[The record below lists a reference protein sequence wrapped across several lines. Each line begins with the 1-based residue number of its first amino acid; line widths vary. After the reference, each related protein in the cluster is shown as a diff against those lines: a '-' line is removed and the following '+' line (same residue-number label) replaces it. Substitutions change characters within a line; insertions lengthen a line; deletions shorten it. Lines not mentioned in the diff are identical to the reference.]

1 MKPISHGVAMGQT
14 RTSSLGA
21 ARSLRPSADIGPG
34 GQSVGQAAQFCLEQ
48 ELAEQI
54 EAKVRAEI
62 TERVLRE
69 ARIDDQVTEAVAKIK
84 TPDGV
89 KLARDIAKMFKQEPD
104 AAWRAHIEEVAGK
117 STDS

>member
-1 MKPISHGVAMGQT
+1 LGSNPDFL
-14 RTSSLGA
+14 LGA
-21 ARSLRPSADIGPG
+21 ARPLPLRADIGPV
-34 GQSVGQAAQFCLEQ
+34 GQSAGQAAQFCLEQ

-84 TPDGV
+84 TPDGA

-104 AAWRAHIEEVAGK
+104 AEWRAHIEEVAGK